1 MHSNHEF
8 LKVTYKSGIQPFAV
22 LPSILTT
29 RFRNPQIGICGF
41 LTNLLYSRIAQ

>member
-1 MHSNHEF
+1 MLIGEL

-29 RFRNPQIGICGF
+29 RR
-41 LTNLLYSRIAQ
+41 LEARR